1 MIISCW
7 QILFLA
13 SLAMG
18 SSQEKDYGTG
28 NIVDPGFYQPS
39 NPNLGTGQIVDPGFY
54 QPSNPNLGTGQ
65 IVDPGFYQPSNPN
78 LGTGQIVDPGFYQPS
93 GPSYPAYPPSLY
105 PNPGYPPINNGP
117 AYVENPPPPHWSQT
131 LYPSGVARD
140 ANN

>member
-1 MIISCW
+1 
-7 QILFLA
+7 
-13 SLAMG
+13 MG
-18 SSQEKDYGTG
+18 SSQEKVHIVDNAPGQNYGTG
-28 NIVDPGFYQPS
+28 N
-39 NPNLGTGQIVDPGFY
+39 IVDPGFY

>member
-18 SSQEKDYGTG
+18 SSQEKVHIVDNAPGQNYGTG

-93 GPSYPAYPPSLY
+93 D
-105 PNPGYPPINNGP
+105 NGP

>member
-1 MIISCW
+1 MKAVA
-7 QILFLA
+7 ILFLA

-18 SSQEKDYGTG
+18 SSQEKVHIVDNAPGQNYGTG
-28 NIVDPGFYQPS
+28 N
-39 NPNLGTGQIVDPGFY
+39 IVDPGFY